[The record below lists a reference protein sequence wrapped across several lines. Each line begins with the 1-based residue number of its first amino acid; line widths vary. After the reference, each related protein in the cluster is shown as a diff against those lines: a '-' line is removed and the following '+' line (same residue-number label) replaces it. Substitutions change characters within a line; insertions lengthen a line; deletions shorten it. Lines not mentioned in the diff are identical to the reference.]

1 MRLTDNTKAD
11 KMEQDLDK
19 KIIIDKKQKE
29 VEVMTEKFKVARK
42 YCLMQRRSCRKRRE
56 RI

>member
-1 MRLTDNTKAD
+1 MRETDPQKAE

-29 VEVMTEKFKVARK
+29 VEVMTAKFK
-42 YCLMQRRSCRKRRE
+42 
-56 RI
+56 